1 MSADSSYQ
9 WHYMMYDMCD
19 DRGFGYAIILTYNTQ
34 AEEKKD
40 EYDLV
45 FEDQIDFISHEILGS
60 TLKDKKAKKKKE
72 KKSKKDKRD
81 KRDGD
86 EPDSDE
92 EIVE

>member
-1 MSADSSYQ
+1 MVVRAD
-9 WHYMMYDMCD
+9 
-19 DRGFGYAIILTYNTQ
+19 
-34 AEEKKD
+34 EKKD

-81 KRDGD
+81 KNGD
-86 EPDSDE
+86 EDDSVDE
-92 EIVE
+92 VIE

>member
-1 MSADSSYQ
+1 M
-9 WHYMMYDMCD
+9 HEF
-19 DRGFGYAIILTYNTQ
+19 RYALIRQFNYAYIHTYIHTY

-81 KRDGD
+81 KHGD

-92 EIVE
+92 EVVE